1 MRKLCDS
8 VDRFCLQHPRF
19 GIPNLMKFLVGI
31 MAVVFVLDLFSNGY
45 ASYMLYFNA
54 ELVLQ
59 GELWRLVTWMFL
71 PTNGSL
77 FWIFISLSFYYFIGT
92 SIEEYWGTAKFTL
105 FYLACAVLMVV
116 FGMSSI
122 LWSPLPVVSS
132 GNLNQ
137 ILFLAFATLYPD
149 ALIRVY
155 LILPVKAKWLA
166 ALYVLLTLYD
176 LLCGL
181 MLQSGN
187 DAGIAIAEHVAGS
200 EEAFVQMMN
209 EEALK
214 LGATG
219 THFANPH
226 GLQDANHYTTAYD
239 LYLMFNAAVQ
249 NDTFREIIELTTYSA
264 AITGADGAQR
274 TEEWKPTNFY
284 AVGDAQA
291 PEGVKVLGG
300 KTGTTDEAG
309 SCLILYSEDLENHPY
324 ISIVMG
330 ADDKPILYDEMTALL
345 AVGVAN

>member
-116 FGMSSI
+116 FGMISI

-176 LLCGL
+176 LLR
-181 MLQSGN
+181 SGMW
-187 DAGIAIAEHVAGS
+187 A
-200 EEAFVQMMN
+200 
-209 EEALK
+209 ALFT
-214 LGATG
+214 L
-219 THFANPH
+219 P
-226 GLQDANHYTTAYD
+226 Q
-239 LYLMFNAAVQ
+239 
-249 NDTFREIIELTTYSA
+249 
-264 AITGADGAQR
+264 
-274 TEEWKPTNFY
+274 
-284 AVGDAQA
+284 
-291 PEGVKVLGG
+291 
-300 KTGTTDEAG
+300 
-309 SCLILYSEDLENHPY
+309 
-324 ISIVMG
+324 
-330 ADDKPILYDEMTALL
+330 LL
-345 AVGVAN
+345 AGVSGVLLGQDRGPSAGVRLCRPPSELPPDHPVQVRSEAAAEEGPAAGLPPQVRGLRPHRYGLSGPAVPLLLQVRGLPLLL

>member
-116 FGMSSI
+116 FGMISI

-166 ALYVLLTLYD
+166 ALYVLLTLCSVPA
-176 LLCGL
+176 CGRRCSHCPSCWP
-181 MLQSGN
+181 SGWCIWCSSGTGSGTFCGSS
-187 DAGIAIAEHVAGS
+187 ALPSAI
-200 EEAFVQMMN
+200 
-209 EEALK
+209 
-214 LGATG
+214 
-219 THFANPH
+219 
-226 GLQDANHYTTAYD
+226 
-239 LYLMFNAAVQ
+239 
-249 NDTFREIIELTTYSA
+249 
-264 AITGADGAQR
+264 R
-274 TEEWKPTNFY
+274 TPTRPSSSSP
-284 AVGDAQA
+284 Q
-291 PEGVKVLGG
+291 
-300 KTGTTDEAG
+300 
-309 SCLILYSEDLENHPY
+309 
-324 ISIVMG
+324 
-330 ADDKPILYDEMTALL
+330 
-345 AVGVAN
+345 

>member
-116 FGMSSI
+116 FGMISI

-155 LILPVKAKWLA
+155 LILPVKAKCWRR
-166 ALYVLLTLYD
+166 
-176 LLCGL
+176 C
-181 MLQSGN
+181 M
-187 DAGIAIAEHVAGS
+187 
-200 EEAFVQMMN
+200 
-209 EEALK
+209 
-214 LGATG
+214 
-219 THFANPH
+219 
-226 GLQDANHYTTAYD
+226 
-239 LYLMFNAAVQ
+239 
-249 NDTFREIIELTTYSA
+249 
-264 AITGADGAQR
+264 
-274 TEEWKPTNFY
+274 
-284 AVGDAQA
+284 
-291 PEGVKVLGG
+291 
-300 KTGTTDEAG
+300 
-309 SCLILYSEDLENHPY
+309 CC
-324 ISIVMG
+324 
-330 ADDKPILYDEMTALL
+330 
-345 AVGVAN
+345 

>member
-116 FGMSSI
+116 FGMISI

-166 ALYVLLTLYD
+166 ALYVLLG
-176 LLCGL
+176 LLPLLLHCGL
-181 MLQSGN
+181 EL
-187 DAGIAIAEHVAGS
+187 D
-200 EEAFVQMMN
+200 
-209 EEALK
+209 
-214 LGATG
+214 
-219 THFANPH
+219 
-226 GLQDANHYTTAYD
+226 GLVGV
-239 LYLMFNAAVQ
+239 LM
-249 NDTFREIIELTTYSA
+249 
-264 AITGADGAQR
+264 ADGKAELPQKVPDPVP
-274 TEEWKPTNFY
+274 EEHQIHQPDGQQPPCIAAAKPFIISRISFCNC
-284 AVGDAQA
+284 
-291 PEGVKVLGG
+291 
-300 KTGTTDEAG
+300 G
-309 SCLILYSEDLENHPY
+309 S
-324 ISIVMG
+324 
-330 ADDKPILYDEMTALL
+330 
-345 AVGVAN
+345 

>member
-116 FGMSSI
+116 FGMISI

-176 LLCGL
+176 LLR
-181 MLQSGN
+181 SGMW
-187 DAGIAIAEHVAGS
+187 A
-200 EEAFVQMMN
+200 
-209 EEALK
+209 ALFT
-214 LGATG
+214 L
-219 THFANPH
+219 P
-226 GLQDANHYTTAYD
+226 Q
-239 LYLMFNAAVQ
+239 
-249 NDTFREIIELTTYSA
+249 
-264 AITGADGAQR
+264 
-274 TEEWKPTNFY
+274 
-284 AVGDAQA
+284 
-291 PEGVKVLGG
+291 
-300 KTGTTDEAG
+300 
-309 SCLILYSEDLENHPY
+309 
-324 ISIVMG
+324 
-330 ADDKPILYDEMTALL
+330 LL
-345 AVGVAN
+345 AVWLVYLVFFWDRIGDLLREFGFAVRHQNSHQTIQFKSAVKQQRKKQWKQQ

>member
-45 ASYMLYFNA
+45 ASYMLSFNA

-116 FGMSSI
+116 FGMISI
-122 LWSPLPVVSS
+122 LWSP
-132 GNLNQ
+132 
-137 ILFLAFATLYPD
+137 
-149 ALIRVY
+149 

-176 LLCGL
+176 LLR
-181 MLQSGN
+181 SGMW
-187 DAGIAIAEHVAGS
+187 A
-200 EEAFVQMMN
+200 
-209 EEALK
+209 ALFT
-214 LGATG
+214 L
-219 THFANPH
+219 P
-226 GLQDANHYTTAYD
+226 Q
-239 LYLMFNAAVQ
+239 
-249 NDTFREIIELTTYSA
+249 
-264 AITGADGAQR
+264 
-274 TEEWKPTNFY
+274 
-284 AVGDAQA
+284 
-291 PEGVKVLGG
+291 
-300 KTGTTDEAG
+300 
-309 SCLILYSEDLENHPY
+309 
-324 ISIVMG
+324 
-330 ADDKPILYDEMTALL
+330 LL
-345 AVGVAN
+345 AVWLVYLVFFWDRIGDLLREFGFAVRHQNSHQTIQFKSAVKQQRKKAQQQGYRHKCEVCGRTDTDFPDLQFRYCSKCAGYHCFCEDHIFNHTHFTQ

>member
-19 GIPNLMKFLVGI
+19 GIPNLMKVLVGI

-116 FGMSSI
+116 FGMISI

-176 LLCGL
+176 LLR
-181 MLQSGN
+181 SGMW
-187 DAGIAIAEHVAGS
+187 A
-200 EEAFVQMMN
+200 
-209 EEALK
+209 ALFT
-214 LGATG
+214 L
-219 THFANPH
+219 P
-226 GLQDANHYTTAYD
+226 Q
-239 LYLMFNAAVQ
+239 
-249 NDTFREIIELTTYSA
+249 
-264 AITGADGAQR
+264 
-274 TEEWKPTNFY
+274 
-284 AVGDAQA
+284 
-291 PEGVKVLGG
+291 
-300 KTGTTDEAG
+300 
-309 SCLILYSEDLENHPY
+309 
-324 ISIVMG
+324 
-330 ADDKPILYDEMTALL
+330 LL
-345 AVGVAN
+345 AVWLVYLVFFWDRIGDLLREFGFAVRHQNSHQTIQFKSAVKQQRKKAQQQGYRHKCEVCGRTDTDFPDLQFRYCSKCAGYHCFCEDHIFNHTHFTQ

>member
-116 FGMSSI
+116 FGMISI

-166 ALYVLLTLYD
+166 ALYVLLTLYV
-176 LLCGL
+176 LLVSRCGGRRCSHCPSCWP
-181 MLQSGN
+181 SGWCIWCSSGTGSGTFCGSS
-187 DAGIAIAEHVAGS
+187 ALPSAI
-200 EEAFVQMMN
+200 
-209 EEALK
+209 
-214 LGATG
+214 
-219 THFANPH
+219 
-226 GLQDANHYTTAYD
+226 
-239 LYLMFNAAVQ
+239 
-249 NDTFREIIELTTYSA
+249 
-264 AITGADGAQR
+264 R
-274 TEEWKPTNFY
+274 TPTRPSSSSP
-284 AVGDAQA
+284 Q
-291 PEGVKVLGG
+291 
-300 KTGTTDEAG
+300 
-309 SCLILYSEDLENHPY
+309 
-324 ISIVMG
+324 
-330 ADDKPILYDEMTALL
+330 
-345 AVGVAN
+345 

>member
-116 FGMSSI
+116 FGMISI

-176 LLCGL
+176 LLR
-181 MLQSGN
+181 SGMW
-187 DAGIAIAEHVAGS
+187 A
-200 EEAFVQMMN
+200 
-209 EEALK
+209 ALFT
-214 LGATG
+214 L
-219 THFANPH
+219 P
-226 GLQDANHYTTAYD
+226 Q
-239 LYLMFNAAVQ
+239 
-249 NDTFREIIELTTYSA
+249 
-264 AITGADGAQR
+264 
-274 TEEWKPTNFY
+274 
-284 AVGDAQA
+284 
-291 PEGVKVLGG
+291 
-300 KTGTTDEAG
+300 
-309 SCLILYSEDLENHPY
+309 
-324 ISIVMG
+324 
-330 ADDKPILYDEMTALL
+330 LL
-345 AVGVAN
+345 AVWLVYLVFFWDRIGDLLREFGFAVRHQNSHQTIQFKSAVKQQRKKAQQQGYRHKCEVCGRTDTDFPDLQFRYCSKCVGYHCFCQDHIFNHTHFTQ

>member
-1 MRKLCDS
+1 MARHYLFTSESVTEGHPDKVCDQIS
-8 VDRFCLQHPRF
+8 DAVLDAILEQDPNGRVACETTACTGLIHVMGEITTSCYVDIAHIAREVVRDIGYDRGKYGFDCDTC
-19 GIPNLMKFLVGI
+19 
-31 MAVVFVLDLFSNGY
+31 AVVFVLDLFSNGY

-54 ELVLQ
+54 ELILQ

-116 FGMSSI
+116 FGMISI

-176 LLCGL
+176 LLR
-181 MLQSGN
+181 SGMW
-187 DAGIAIAEHVAGS
+187 A
-200 EEAFVQMMN
+200 
-209 EEALK
+209 ALFT
-214 LGATG
+214 L
-219 THFANPH
+219 P
-226 GLQDANHYTTAYD
+226 Q
-239 LYLMFNAAVQ
+239 
-249 NDTFREIIELTTYSA
+249 
-264 AITGADGAQR
+264 
-274 TEEWKPTNFY
+274 
-284 AVGDAQA
+284 
-291 PEGVKVLGG
+291 
-300 KTGTTDEAG
+300 
-309 SCLILYSEDLENHPY
+309 
-324 ISIVMG
+324 
-330 ADDKPILYDEMTALL
+330 LL
-345 AVGVAN
+345 AVWLVYLVFFWDRIGDLLREFGFAVRHQNSHQTIQFKSAVKQQRKKAQQQGYRHKCEVCGRTDTDFPDLQFRYCSKCAGYHCFCEDHIFNHTHFTQ

>member
-116 FGMSSI
+116 FGMISI

-176 LLCGL
+176 LLRSGMWRRCSHCPSCWPSGWCIWCSSGTGSGTFCGSSAL
-181 MLQSGN
+181 PS
-187 DAGIAIAEHVAGS
+187 AI
-200 EEAFVQMMN
+200 
-209 EEALK
+209 
-214 LGATG
+214 
-219 THFANPH
+219 
-226 GLQDANHYTTAYD
+226 
-239 LYLMFNAAVQ
+239 
-249 NDTFREIIELTTYSA
+249 
-264 AITGADGAQR
+264 R
-274 TEEWKPTNFY
+274 TPTRPSSSSP
-284 AVGDAQA
+284 Q
-291 PEGVKVLGG
+291 
-300 KTGTTDEAG
+300 
-309 SCLILYSEDLENHPY
+309 
-324 ISIVMG
+324 
-330 ADDKPILYDEMTALL
+330 
-345 AVGVAN
+345 